1 MKTSILVS
9 MLALAVT
16 LTARAEPTPAP
27 DADRK
32 HLMVELHVV
41 GEMTEIIGVRM
52 DYGPAATTPPSQDIF
67 YLEGLDLRRRPVTR
81 VALPNPLEMRVYSEP
96 EIVLEPIGFGSQPV
110 ARARVP
116 ADGDI
121 RVLPRQPVSTPHR
134 VEALAE
140 VTIKVAIPFQWTM
153 TTLRTGFTGSKD
165 IVMYDAR
172 TVIRDFCSKQRA
184 DGECKEWL
192 AANPVR

>member
-1 MKTSILVS
+1 MKTLVT

-52 DYGPAATTPPSQDIF
+52 DYGPAATTPPSQDTF
-67 YLEGLDLRRRPVTR
+67 YIEGLDLRRRPVTR
-81 VALPNPLEMRVYSEP
+81 VALPNPLEMRVYSEE

-110 ARARVP
+110 ARASVP

-121 RVLPRQPVSTPHR
+121 RARPIVPVRTPHR
-134 VEALAE
+134 VEPLGE
-140 VTIKVAIPFQWTM
+140 LTFKVAIPFQYTM
-153 TTLRTGFTGSKD
+153 TTLRTGFTGGKD
-165 IVMYDAR
+165 VVMYDAR
-172 TVIRDFCSKQRA
+172 TVIRDFCSKQSG
-184 DGECKEWL
+184 DGECSEWL
-192 AANPVR
+192 AANKGR